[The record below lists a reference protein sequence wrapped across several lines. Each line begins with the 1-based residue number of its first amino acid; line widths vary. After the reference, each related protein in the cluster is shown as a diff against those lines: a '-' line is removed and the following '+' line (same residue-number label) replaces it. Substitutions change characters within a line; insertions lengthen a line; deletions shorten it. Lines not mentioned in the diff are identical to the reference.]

1 MARNPTRSVK
11 LASMLLA
18 QPPPSPVVP
27 SDRAVAEARA
37 YASHRR
43 GRVAFAVV
51 DTHGRL
57 RGHHSARRYRSA
69 SVIKAMLLVADL
81 ERLRSARLGRHEK
94 RLLDPMIRRS
104 SNKAA
109 KRVYGELGRG
119 AVLRLARRAH
129 MRRFTLPALFEARI
143 TAADQARFFARL
155 DRLLP
160 KRHRAYAR
168 TLLHRIVPKQRWGIP
183 RGVGPG
189 WRVYFKG
196 GWRRGLVHQVAR
208 IEREDEAVSLAIL
221 TDEDPSEDYGHETL
235 RRIAKLLVGAQ

>member
-27 SDRAVAEARA
+27 SDRAVAQARA

-81 ERLRSARLGRHEK
+81 ERHSGRGIGAHEK
-94 RLLDPMIRRS
+94 RLLGPMIRRS

-109 KRVYGELGRG
+109 RRVYRELGP
-119 AVLRLARRAH
+119 APVLRLARRAH
-129 MRRFTLPALFEARI
+129 MRRFALPALFEARI

-155 DRLLP
+155 DRLVP
-160 KRHRAYAR
+160 RRHRVYAR
-168 TLLHRIVPKQRWGIP
+168 ALLAHIVPAQRWGIP

-208 IEREDEAVSLAIL
+208 IERADVAISLAIL
-221 TDEDPSEDYGHETL
+221 TDSDPSEDYGHDTL
-235 RRIAKLLVGAQ
+235 QGIARLLVGAQ